1 MISGKNN
8 LADRLIGQLD
18 ALVAFLSLA
27 HEEVFEVVSSEYD
40 SWVPRDQ
47 QDTLPDNFDI
57 YSTHISHAALLLG
70 LSYFEAFLSD
80 VVRLVLRSRPEILP
94 RDKKIAFGQ
103 LIDIDSEQ
111 DVLGLL
117 IEREVLDVMYG
128 SFESIAQYFK
138 NRLNLEW
145 PVHCG
150 MQEANAL
157 RNCIVHNMARADTRL
172 VAAAPV
178 WTVGQ
183 EIVLTPSDVHGVG
196 LEVRRCA
203 QDIWSQ
209 VELQLPLA
217 SD

>member
-1 MISGKNN
+1 MVSGNN

-27 HEEVFEVVSSEYD
+27 HEEVFDVVSSEYD
-40 SWVPRDQ
+40 SWVPKDQ
-47 QDTLPDNFDI
+47 QDTLPGNFGI
-57 YSTHISHAALLLG
+57 YRTQISHAALLLG

-94 RDKKIAFGQ
+94 TDKKITFGQ
-103 LIDIDSEQ
+103 LLDIDSEH

-117 IEREVLDVMYG
+117 IEREVLDVMFG
-128 SFESIAQYFK
+128 SFESIASYFK

-145 PVHCG
+145 PVSSG
-150 MQEANAL
+150 LREANL
-157 RNCIVHNMARADTRL
+157 IRNCIIHNMARADTRL
-172 VAAAPV
+172 VAAASV

-183 EIVLTPSDVHGVG
+183 EIALIPSDVHNIGID
-196 LEVRRCA
+196 VRRFA
-203 QDIWSQ
+203 QDVWSQ
-209 VELQLPLA
+209 VERQLPIT